1 MLWILPILF
10 EFDAA
15 KWNSWTSKRLS
26 ARRGV
31 RAHLPVMAQLSDQI
45 ERTCNADDLAW
56 RCLCQGGIE
65 CLFCV
70 RNDFE
75 MCRMMAGN
83 LGELRSRDG
92 TGSSRLGKE
101 HFGCARKQDARNFVD
116 GLVAKRAENQ
126 DELSTMKIFVEKH

>member
-1 MLWILPILF
+1 MPCILRISF
-10 EFDAA
+10 ESDAA
-15 KWNSWTSKRLS
+15 KRSSWTSKTFS

-31 RAHLPVMAQLSDQI
+31 RADLPVMTQLSDQI

-56 RCLCQGGIE
+56 RGLCQGGIE
-65 CLFCV
+65 CFFRV

-83 LGELRSRDG
+83 VGELRSRDG
-92 TGSSRLGKE
+92 TGSSRLGKK
-101 HFGCARKQDARNFVD
+101 HFGCARKQDARNFVH

-126 DELSTMKIFVEKH
+126 DEVSTVKIFIEK